1 MSKTVNA
8 LIEPQARHFERT
20 QALACAEWETAR
32 RILEIQNAG
41 LHRFV
46 ELHSAHF
53 PKPGRELAR
62 HPGNPAMPW
71 GDLYG
76 EMVIG
81 MLESSVISIDVL
93 AAIQAEFVRLAREAL
108 PLVKSEMLDGVEQMN
123 QAFASVSATRPV
135 SMKEAA

>member
-1 MSKTVNA
+1 
-8 LIEPQARHFERT
+8 
-20 QALACAEWETAR
+20 
-32 RILEIQNAG
+32 
-41 LHRFV
+41 
-46 ELHSAHF
+46 
-53 PKPGRELAR
+53 
-62 HPGNPAMPW
+62 MPW